1 MEKRLD
7 TAEDRRSIGR
17 AVRELR
23 LARGMSQL
31 DLALMIGT
39 GKSQISQLEAG
50 GANIGIDSYI
60 RAARALD
67 ARLEIVS
74 NV

>member
-7 TAEDRRSIGR
+7 TAEDRKTIGK

-60 RAARALD
+60 RAARTLD
-67 ARLEIVS
+67 AHLEIVS